1 MMIRNAAACLLLLL
15 GSAFASEAHASSL
28 ESDVLAEVNFA
39 RAHPRDYAD
48 ELRRYRDSFD
58 GNIAHPDDDSTGVA
72 THEGSSAVDE
82 AIDFLEAQR
91 PLQPL
96 AASALLARGAGDL
109 VSDQG
114 PRGGIG
120 HVTSGGRNPGQR
132 VRQRNGDIYVS
143 EVISYGVPDA
153 AGVVRQLI
161 VDDGVRRRGHRVLLF
176 SAMFNFAGVS
186 CGGHEVYGSMCV
198 MDLAATRDGS
208 VPMPKD
214 RN

>member
-1 MMIRNAAACLLLLL
+1 MTIRSLAVCLVFLL
-15 GSAFASEAHASSL
+15 GFASVSEVHAASL
-28 ESDVLAEVNFA
+28 ESGVLAEVNYA
-39 RAHPRDYAD
+39 RTHPRDYAR

-58 GNIAHPDDDSTGVA
+58 GYIAHPDNDPVGVQ
-72 THEGSSAVDE
+72 THEGPSAVDE

-91 PLQPL
+91 PLPPL

-114 PRGGIG
+114 PRGTIG
-120 HVTSGGRNPGQR
+120 HFTSGGRNPGQR

-143 EVISYGVPDA
+143 EVISYGQPDP

-161 VDDGVRRRGHRVLLF
+161 IDDGVRRRGHRVLLF
-176 SAMFNFAGVS
+176 SSMFGFAGVS

-198 MDLAATRDGS
+198 VDLSATRDGGA
-208 VPMPKD
+208 PMPRD